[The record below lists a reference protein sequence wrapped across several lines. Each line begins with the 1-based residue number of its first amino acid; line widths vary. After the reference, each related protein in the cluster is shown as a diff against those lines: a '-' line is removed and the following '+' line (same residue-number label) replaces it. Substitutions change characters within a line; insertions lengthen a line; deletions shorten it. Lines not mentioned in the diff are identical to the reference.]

1 MAGILQ
7 FLEQC
12 KAKGTLDALRAE
24 QGHLNA
30 VFCCGDTPFPY
41 LDEYFHYLDTQQFP
55 AIQHAELLLEQ
66 EQKKNQTFLFPL
78 EDISISCVQLYQEVF
93 EWSEGVALPHL
104 RQGYLIY
111 DIRTKAEYLHAHLP
125 DSERIENEELLREQ
139 LLRISF
145 TKCFIICSYG
155 MKSADM
161 VQGLLDISEHIISV
175 EGGFIAWSDL

>member
-1 MAGILQ
+1 LAGLLQ

-12 KAKGTLDALRAE
+12 KVKGTLDTLRAK

-41 LDEYFHYLDTQQFP
+41 LDEYFQYVDPQQFP
-55 AIQHAELLLEQ
+55 AIQHAELLLHQ
-66 EQKKNQTFLFPL
+66 ENEKHQTFLSL
-78 EDISISCVQLYQEVF
+78 KEDISISCTHLYQEAFVY
-93 EWSEGVALPHL
+93 SEGEALPHL

-125 DSERIENEELLREQ
+125 DSERIANEELLREA
-139 LLRISF
+139 LLHTSF

-161 VQGLLDISEHIISV
+161 VQGLLDISENIISV
-175 EGGFIAWSDL
+175 EGGMIAWSDL